1 MKFPIAFTSK
11 FAAQRLNF
19 LTRVLSEILAT
30 PQHVMRS
37 AMEGMFDASQ
47 AAWDLPKGTVPVLV
61 INAKNPMWTPEYET
75 HVRSLSPKTD
85 YPTTEN
91 VGHFLMLEKPA
102 EFNAALLEMLEKFDL
117 VAK

>member
-1 MKFPIAFTSK
+1 
-11 FAAQRLNF
+11 
-19 LTRVLSEILAT
+19 VLSEILAT

-47 AAWDLPKGTVPVLV
+47 PAWDLSKVTVPVLV

-75 HVRSLSPKTD
+75 YVRSLSPKTD
-85 YPTTEN
+85 YRTIEN

-102 EFNAALLEMLEKFDL
+102 EFNAALLEMLGTFDL